1 MVKDLVEAAKAQRKR
16 RSLTALVVV
25 GLAGIFIFSDAGT
38 CILGGLGAF
47 IGTWFFESFNVHRVT
62 QIEQP
67 WRK

>member
-1 MVKDLVEAAKAQRKR
+1 MVKDMVEQAKTQRRR

-25 GLAGIFIFSDAGT
+25 GLIGIFVFSDAGT
-38 CILGGLGAF
+38 CVLGGLGAF
-47 IGTWFFESFNVHRVT
+47 IGTWFFESFNVYRVT

>member
-1 MVKDLVEAAKAQRKR
+1 MVRDMVEQAKAQRKR
-16 RSLTALVVV
+16 RSVAALVIG
-25 GLAGIFIFSDAGT
+25 GLIGIFVFSDAGT

-47 IGTWFFESFNVHRVT
+47 IGTWFFESFNVYRVT